1 MPTTETEGQQTTFA
15 AVRHAVLLR
24 RQEPSSD
31 VAMIHSGRD
40 WAPAFAGARRIQS
53 EHQCPLSTHDR
64 PSRAGGRNPSPDVAP
79 GP

>member
-31 VAMIHSGRD
+31 VVMIHSGRD
-40 WAPAFAGARRIQS
+40 RAPAFAGARFIQR
-53 EHQCPLSTHDR
+53 EYQCPLST
-64 PSRAGGRNPSPDVAP
+64 P
-79 GP
+79 